1 MRESEMRKEQWLL
14 ERTVEEYEAVLS
26 ARSRGN
32 ALEWG
37 EVEVILERDLA
48 WTHEGACEIS
58 RLARKYGAFMMRNA
72 LAVATVLGV
81 EDGELG
87 Y

>member
-1 MRESEMRKEQWLL
+1 MGKEQWLL
-14 ERTVEEYEAVLS
+14 ERTVEEYEAVFNTGG
-26 ARSRGN
+26 RGS

-37 EVEVILERDLA
+37 EVELLLERDLA

-58 RLARKYGAFMMRNA
+58 RLAREYGAFMMRNA
-72 LAVATVLGV
+72 LAVATVLGI
-81 EDGELG
+81 EDGELT